1 MNTCAVTIAGPDRRV
16 DLVVSTETP
25 INELLPTFVE
35 LSVEEDGGARGGPAP
50 VWAVAPAGRQPLP
63 GDRTLAECG
72 VNDGEVLVLS
82 QLRSAA
88 KAPPSP
94 AAVRRAAAPAHGS
107 PQERTEHALPERL
120 AAPRRLSLAI
130 QAFFDHEPEEPVV
143 ESPEPPRPSKR
154 EVLTREKQRTPAERA
169 RRSWKSTEYL
179 DRLDRVIASPRLI
192 RCGTV
197 AVVSPKGGV
206 GKTTV
211 SALLGTLLA
220 RVRRDRAVA
229 VDTNPDYGSLGRALA
244 PDHRVFVDDLLDVLD
259 QPNLTVTQLDAN
271 LGRASDGLLVLPAP
285 TDPERMMRLDEEAYR
300 GVIQRLQEL
309 VGLLVLDCGT
319 GLGEPAARAAQAT
332 ADQIILVSDAN
343 PSTASLVAEAAE
355 LLHTAGPPL
364 TLVVNKMPRSSRD
377 TRIDVG
383 GLAQLVPDAHGL
395 VVLADDPAG
404 AARVAAGEFTW
415 DDAPAA
421 WQRSLRELAAVLAS
435 DWPALGVAG

>member
-35 LSVEEDGGARGGPAP
+35 LSVEEDGGAREGPAP

-94 AAVRRAAAPAHGS
+94 AAVRRAAPAHGS

-120 AAPRRLSLAI
+120 AAPQRLSLAI

-143 ESPEPPRPSKR
+143 ESPEPARPSKR
-154 EVLTREKQRTPAERA
+154 EVVTREKQRTPAERA

-211 SALLGTLLA
+211 SALLGALLA

-300 GVIQRLQEL
+300 RVIQRLQEL

-355 LLHTAGPPL
+355 LLRTAGPPL

-377 TRIDVG
+377 MRIDVE

-421 WQRSLRELAAVLAS
+421 WQRSLRELAVVLAA